1 MVSQRHSSDDRR
13 GAATTS
19 PFRSKQA
26 PKRLMAALDMIQK
39 RTTEIA
45 QLGILIEA
53 TQEAGEKR
61 RLSVRL
67 SASKNNLASWRD
79 YVEQNYPYVKGAVIT
94 P

>member
-1 MVSQRHSSDDRR
+1 MAAQRNSSDDRK

-26 PKRLMAALDMIQK
+26 SKRLMAALDMIQK

-45 QLGILIEA
+45 QLGVLIEA
-53 TQEAGEKR
+53 AESVGEKR

-79 YVEQNYPYVKGAVIT
+79 YVEQNYGYVKGAVIT